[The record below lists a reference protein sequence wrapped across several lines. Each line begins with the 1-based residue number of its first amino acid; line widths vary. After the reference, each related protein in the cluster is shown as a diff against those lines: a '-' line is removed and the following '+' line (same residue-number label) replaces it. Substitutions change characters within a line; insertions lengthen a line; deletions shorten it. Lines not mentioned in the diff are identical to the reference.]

1 MRVGGLAPMTE
12 DIHPEDFQPDSRREP
27 SLRERKF
34 AKTKLALLRAV
45 VDRLRVKSLDQ
56 ITVKELC
63 EAAEVSEATFFNYF
77 PKKDDLLH
85 YFIQLW
91 TVEVMFQAEKAAGAD
106 AGLTYIE
113 QVFDYTGRQLGDHPR
128 LMLEIIGR
136 MALEPPPAECV
147 RRWGELSRAERLQ
160 AFPDLEGVDCC
171 AERGLRDVFR
181 PALQRAVEHGELP
194 VDVDVEI
201 ALLALLSTFFGV
213 PLWLG
218 TQDPARIRPAYER
231 QLRLIWAGLRAEK
244 RP

>member
-1 MRVGGLAPMTE
+1 MAE
-12 DIHPEDFQPDSRREP
+12 EIQPDEIQTDSPREP

-34 AKTKLALLRAV
+34 AKTKLALLRAAV
-45 VDRLRVKSLDQ
+45 ERLREKSLEQ

-91 TVEVMFQAEKAAGAD
+91 TVEVMLQADKAVGAD
-106 AGLTYIE
+106 AGLAYIE
-113 QVFDYTGRQLGDHPR
+113 QVFDYTGTQLGDHPR

-160 AFPDLEGVDCC
+160 AFPDLEGVECC
-171 AERGLRDVFR
+171 AERGLPDVFR
-181 PALQRAVEHGELP
+181 PPLERALTHGELP
-194 VDVDVEI
+194 AEVDIDF

-218 TQDPARIRPAYER
+218 IQEPAHIRPAYER
-231 QLRLIWAGLRAEK
+231 QLRLIWAGLRAQT
-244 RP
+244 R